1 MKKDFA
7 GKNDSLLF
15 CYYFCACFENEKMKS
30 CSLYT
35 LMIAIFTCLLTWQ
48 VQAVSLIQPEV
59 LIADSLL
66 TVNAIRKTS
75 LADPDRALA
84 LLDMAESRKSMP
96 RYQICWMRAQ
106 IYGGDKQM
114 ERIAVKWGKLALEDD
129 SVRNNPQYYFNMCRN
144 LVESMIATGTYDEA
158 IRYARSMID
167 VLERAGKPKD
177 NAYKA
182 YWAIA
187 RVYRETGDPDKAYEE
202 MRHAVNLCRQLVER
216 KKKMRAPVVSLYLD
230 LYGYYRSCS
239 EWLAEDEK
247 TDEALEAALR
257 MQEVVEELRPLK
269 GGVYPNR
276 IPDKEF
282 FSKEGGAAGML
293 SLLYERSGQADMGRK
308 WFAKEQENPLAGKD
322 VELLVCEIGYHE
334 SRGDYVRV
342 AETARLLADPT
353 VYEDT
358 VCTGRRD
365 ACLLLADACRRLGKD
380 REALEYYETAT
391 ILADSLY
398 RRNNRQDALE
408 MATLLD
414 TEGKERQ
421 IEVQAGELRWHRGVT
436 AFALGM
442 LLMAG
447 IIFVLIVRHFRMVN
461 RKNKSMAGQIN
472 LYLSYRDELQSARE
486 QIRQLEEKVMSSN
499 PATGSRESVKENT
512 VGKEMPT
519 DDDRALFDELDR
531 QIREQQ
537 LFLDPT
543 LTRDMIL
550 RLTPVG
556 KNRISPLLQT
566 FTGENFN
573 GYINRLRLDYS
584 LVLLKDFKHYTI
596 EAVAIDSGFGNVR
609 TYQRIFRDK
618 YGMTPMEYRKTQG

>member
-1 MKKDFA
+1 M
-7 GKNDSLLF
+7 
-15 CYYFCACFENEKMKS
+15 
-30 CSLYT
+30 
-35 LMIAIFTCLLTWQ
+35 
-48 VQAVSLIQPEV
+48 
-59 LIADSLL
+59 
-66 TVNAIRKTS
+66 
-75 LADPDRALA
+75 
-84 LLDMAESRKSMP
+84 
-96 RYQICWMRAQ
+96 
-106 IYGGDKQM
+106 
-114 ERIAVKWGKLALEDD
+114 
-129 SVRNNPQYYFNMCRN
+129 
-144 LVESMIATGTYDEA
+144 
-158 IRYARSMID
+158 
-167 VLERAGKPKD
+167 
-177 NAYKA
+177 
-182 YWAIA
+182 
-187 RVYRETGDPDKAYEE
+187 
-202 MRHAVNLCRQLVER
+202 
-216 KKKMRAPVVSLYLD
+216 
-230 LYGYYRSCS
+230 
-239 EWLAEDEK
+239 
-247 TDEALEAALR
+247 
-257 MQEVVEELRPLK
+257 
-269 GGVYPNR
+269 
-276 IPDKEF
+276 
-282 FSKEGGAAGML
+282 
-293 SLLYERSGQADMGRK
+293 
-308 WFAKEQENPLAGKD
+308 
-322 VELLVCEIGYHE
+322 
-334 SRGDYVRV
+334 
-342 AETARLLADPT
+342 
-353 VYEDT
+353 
-358 VCTGRRD
+358 
-365 ACLLLADACRRLGKD
+365 
-380 REALEYYETAT
+380 
-391 ILADSLY
+391 
-398 RRNNRQDALE
+398 
-408 MATLLD
+408 
-414 TEGKERQ
+414 
-421 IEVQAGELRWHRGVT
+421 RWHRGVT